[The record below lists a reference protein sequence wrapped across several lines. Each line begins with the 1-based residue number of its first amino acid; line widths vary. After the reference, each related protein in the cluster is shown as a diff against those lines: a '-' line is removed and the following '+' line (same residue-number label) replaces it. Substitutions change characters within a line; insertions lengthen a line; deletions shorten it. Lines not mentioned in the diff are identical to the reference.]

1 MWENGLPQWKK
12 NERELELF
20 FDNGQQLSQDGFHT
34 VYSLSLYQ
42 PLPLPP
48 SLLPSS
54 LIHVCVGGGA
64 LLAVKHLSLLRFGI
78 FFLHISFFPPI
89 DPISCHVSSP
99 AYPSLAQTPLHF
111 TSLHPS
117 ANSTCLLP
125 METQVI
131 LSSSCQCRG
140 EGERHELNLNN
151 MWQD

>member
-1 MWENGLPQWKK
+1 M
-12 NERELELF
+12 
-20 FDNGQQLSQDGFHT
+20 DNNSVRT
-34 VYSLSLYQ
+34 VLTLYGLSLYQ
-42 PLPLPP
+42 LLPLPP
-48 SLLPSS
+48 LLPSS

-64 LLAVKHLSLLRFGI
+64 LLAVKHLSLLRSGI
-78 FFLHISFFPPI
+78 FFLPISFFPPI

-111 TSLHPS
+111 ISLHPS

-140 EGERHELNLNN
+140 EGERHELSHN